1 VYKNKTT
8 KESTGIGIFPVD
20 KIVDNVDN
28 LVYNWIYPIKWA
40 YLRWIDFN
48 IGIVD

>member
-8 KESTGIGIFPVD
+8 EKSTGIGSFPVD

-28 LVYNWIYPIKWA
+28 LVHNWIFPIKWA
-40 YLRWIDFN
+40 YFEGRDFN
-48 IGIVD
+48 RRIVD